1 MIPDLRARLKAA
13 AKEAPKPEKP
23 AECMM
28 RTERFQFPEADALRA
43 VVARDMRRLG
53 LETSDVPA
61 EKVLY
66 LDTETT
72 GFAGAGTVAFLIGMG
87 RLEGGEF
94 VVEQAFMRDY
104 PEEPAQL
111 SRFAQRLHEAEC
123 IVTFN
128 GKTFDIPILRDRFLM
143 ARMRADWQ
151 EKPHLD
157 LLHAARRTW
166 KPRLGKCDLGTLER
180 EILGFARED
189 DIPGAEAPERYFAY
203 LKTGDFSLI
212 EPVMRHNAEDV
223 VSLARLLA
231 RMANVYERAE
241 EQQSMLDVLSV
252 GAALEKFGEPERAR
266 RCYRLASGSDLSAL
280 ARKKLAVSYARAHE
294 YAQAAEE
301 YRAMIARG
309 EGGLEAY
316 RTLAILYEWRL
327 GRPKEALRVT
337 EQALARFSGGDF
349 RYRVEQ
355 ADLEALQRRYLR
367 LIRKA

>member
-1 MIPDLRARLKAA
+1 MIPDLRARLKAV
-13 AKEAPKPEKP
+13 AKEAPKPEKKL
-23 AECMM
+23 ECLV
-28 RTERFQFPEADALRA
+28 RDERFPFPEGDALRA
-43 VVARDMRRLG
+43 VTARDLRRLG
-53 LETSDVPA
+53 LETCDVPA
-61 EKVLY
+61 ERVLY

-87 RLEGGEF
+87 WLEGDEF
-94 VVEQAFMRDY
+94 VVRQAFMRDY

-111 SRFAQRLHEAEC
+111 ALFAEKLADAEC

-143 ARMRADWQ
+143 ARMRDRWR

-166 KPRLGKCDLGTLER
+166 KLRLGKCDLGTLER

-189 DIPGAEAPERYFAY
+189 DIPGAEAPERYFKY
-203 LKTGDFSLI
+203 LKTGDFALI

-223 VSLARLLA
+223 VSLGRLMA
-231 RMANVYERAE
+231 HMANVYERTE
-241 EQQSMLDVLSV
+241 EQQSMLDVLAV
-252 GAALEKFGEPERAR
+252 GSALEKFGEPERAR
-266 RCYRLASGSDLSAL
+266 RCYRLASGSEFSAL
-280 ARKKLAVSYARAHE
+280 ARGKLAASYSRAHE
-294 YAQAAEE
+294 YAQAAET
-301 YRAMIARG
+301 YQAMIARG

-327 GRPKEALRVT
+327 GRPKDALRVT
-337 EQALARFSGGDF
+337 EQALAKFSGGDF
-349 RYRVEQ
+349 RYHVQ
-355 ADLEALQRRYLR
+355 QNDLEALQRRYLR